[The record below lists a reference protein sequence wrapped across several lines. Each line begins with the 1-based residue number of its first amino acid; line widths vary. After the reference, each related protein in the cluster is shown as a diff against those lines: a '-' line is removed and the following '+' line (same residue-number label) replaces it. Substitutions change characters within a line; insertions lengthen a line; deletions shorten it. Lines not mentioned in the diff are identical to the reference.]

1 MSKPLVV
8 ITGASSGFGKA
19 TAQTLSAKG
28 FPLLLVA
35 RRLDRL
41 EALNLPNAICAKVDV
56 TDREALVKAITDAEA
71 TYGPVDCIVNNAGLM
86 LLGQVHEQNPAEWRK
101 MIDVNMVGLLNGIYA
116 VLPGMQER
124 KQGTIINIS
133 SLAGRKTFPNH
144 AIYCGTKFAVHAM
157 SENIREEVAPD
168 NVRVIVIAPGAA
180 ETELLSHTT
189 SDAIKDGY
197 NQWKKQMGGVMSAQN
212 VANSIVFAYE
222 QPQSVCVREIVL
234 APTLQEP

>member
-1 MSKPLVV
+1 MSKPLIV

-19 TAQTLSAKG
+19 TAQALSAKG
-28 FPLLLVA
+28 FPLLLIA
-35 RRLDRL
+35 RRIERL
-41 EALNLPNAICAKVDV
+41 EALNLQNVMCAKVDV
-56 TDREALVKAITDAEA
+56 TDREALVQAITAAEA
-71 TYGPVDCIVNNAGLM
+71 IYGPVDCIVNNAGVM
-86 LLGQVHEQNPAEWRK
+86 LLGNVHEQNPAEWRK
-101 MIDVNMVGLLNGIYA
+101 MIDVNMIGVLNGIYA
-116 VLPGMQER
+116 VLPGMRER

-133 SLAGRKTFPNH
+133 SVAGRKTFPNH

-189 SDAIKDGY
+189 SDAIKEGY
-197 NQWKKQMGGVMSAQN
+197 NQWKKQMGGVMSAQD
-212 VANSIVFAYE
+212 VATSIVFAYE

-234 APTLQEP
+234 TPTLQEP